1 LYALALEDTKPEQ
14 PEVLYILRQSRL
26 FNIPVFNGAYHD
38 WPYLARLEIMCCINA
53 ENEYDA
59 IKEVNQRLALNS
71 ARKKAEADG

>member
-1 LYALALEDTKPEQ
+1 
-14 PEVLYILRQSRL
+14 
-26 FNIPVFNGAYHD
+26 
-38 WPYLARLEIMCCINA
+38 MCCINA